1 MAVIVDIPDR
11 YVGGDILPAV
21 YAGLNI
27 AVEFEDV
34 PGKRAM
40 ALSCAGEL
48 DGAVPPRFSF
58 VGIGTARSS

>member
-1 MAVIVDIPDR
+1 MARIADIPDQH
-11 YVGGDILPAV
+11 VGGDILRAV
-21 YAGLNI
+21 CAGLNI

-40 ALSCAGEL
+40 ALNCAGEL
-48 DGAVPPRFSF
+48 DGAVPPRFTF